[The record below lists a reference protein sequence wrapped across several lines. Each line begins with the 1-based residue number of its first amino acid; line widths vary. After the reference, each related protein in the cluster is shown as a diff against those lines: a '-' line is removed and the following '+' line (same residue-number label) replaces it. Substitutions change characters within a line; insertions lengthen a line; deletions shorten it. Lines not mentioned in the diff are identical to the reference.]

1 MVCIFFIF
9 GQFPGLEPSWL
20 TPIFSGLVG
29 SAFAWEQ
36 PSYASIIAGWNQ
48 KTAGNWG
55 HPVIGNAR
63 HWSDCPAID
72 TTTIAGIDGLRC
84 NQATCALACKPG
96 YVATGRRR
104 AKCRKNKKTGKWFW
118 KNTLGS
124 CQTCSVETPM
134 SNDPAMTTTC
144 KVNAS
149 KYSHYLY
156 LQKSVC
162 EPHKTRSNEKW

>member
-149 KYSHYLY
+149 KYSRYLY
-156 LQKSVC
+156 LKKSVC